1 MKRSTFKRSTFKRS
15 TMKRGTMKRS
25 TLKRVSMKHR
35 KTRAFRRKGGMFRRA
50 ATESAKKVFKEVFKG
65 KNPVETV
72 DKAKQVADAIA
83 KGLATRSEST
93 PGTPGTTPTFS
104 TPNERMRI
112 DDFNDFNDFD
122 RSNSPIE
129 NLGLYKTPVK
139 GKHSSGSDDSDDY
152 DINPSKINR
161 HQRRSVITPHSYAP
175 RLNEPTSVVTG
186 NLFDQENGNGHHLD
200 EDDE

>member
-1 MKRSTFKRSTFKRS
+1 MKTK
-15 TMKRGTMKRS
+15 
-25 TLKRVSMKHR
+25 

-65 KNPVETV
+65 KNPVESV
-72 DKAKQVADAIA
+72 DKAKQVAEAIA

-104 TPNERMRI
+104 TSHERMRI
-112 DDFNDFNDFD
+112 DDFNDFNDLNE
-122 RSNSPIE
+122 SSPIE

-139 GKHSSGSDDSDDY
+139 GKHSSGSDDSDDYDY

-186 NLFDQENGNGHHLD
+186 NLFDQEDGNGH
-200 EDDE
+200 EDDDE